1 MKSLS
6 NCWVEEHGVYTSVP
20 GGKSNTSAIV
30 DLRSDTVT
38 RPTPAMRRA
47 MAEAEVGDDV
57 YGEDPTV
64 NRLQSRVAEI
74 FEREAALFV
83 PSGSMGNLL
92 AIKTWTRP
100 GMEVI
105 CEQRAH
111 VNQYELA
118 SMSALAG
125 CMPRTTPAP
134 DGILTWELI
143 ELLLRPKTYYYAQ
156 TGLVTL
162 ENTHNMHGGTI
173 YPPEVADDICDHAHA
188 VGLTV
193 HLDGARIFNASVALG
208 RSVAELTGK
217 FDSVMFCLSKGLGA
231 PVGSMLV
238 GSRNFI
244 DKAHIGR
251 KLLGGGM
258 RQVGVLAAAGLI
270 ALEETPK
277 ILHRDHENARHL
289 AEGLAK
295 IKGITLD
302 PKKVVTNIVIFDV
315 RGTGR
320 DAAGICSDLGKQKIL
335 CGPVEKY
342 SIRMVTHY
350 DVERAAIDRTL
361 AAIAE
366 IITGCHPVAAAN

>member
-1 MKSLS
+1 MM
-6 NCWVEEHGVYTSVP
+6 T
-20 GGKSNTSAIV
+20 V

-57 YGEDPTV
+57 YGEDPTI
-64 NRLQSRVAEI
+64 NRLQARAAEV

-92 AIKTWTRP
+92 AVKAWTHP

-111 VNQYELA
+111 VYQYELA
-118 SMSALAG
+118 SMSAIAG
-125 CMPRTTPAP
+125 CMPRTIPAP
-134 DGILTWELI
+134 NGILTWDLVEPLI
-143 ELLLRPKTYYYAQ
+143 RPKTYYYSQ
-156 TGLVTL
+156 TGLITL
-162 ENTHNMHGGTI
+162 ENTHNLHGGSI
-173 YPPEVADDICDHAHA
+173 YPPKISEEICGHAHA
-188 VGLTV
+188 AGLPV
-193 HLDGARIFNASVALG
+193 HLDGARIFNASIALG
-208 RSVAELTGK
+208 LGVADLARP

-231 PVGSMLV
+231 PVGSLLV
-238 GSRNFI
+238 GSRDFI
-244 DKAHIGR
+244 QRAHIGR

-258 RQVGVLAAAGLI
+258 RQAGVLAAAGLV

-277 ILHRDHENARHL
+277 TLHRDHENARHL
-289 AEGLAK
+289 AQGLAQ

-302 PKKVVTNIVIFDV
+302 PKDVVTNIVIFDV
-315 RGTGR
+315 RATGR
-320 DAAGICSDLGKQKIL
+320 VASEICADLGKRKIL
-335 CGPVEKY
+335 CGPTDKY

-350 DVERAAIDRTL
+350 DVDRAAIDRAL

-366 IITGCHPVAAAN
+366 IITGRHPAVAAH